1 MIPVSPAVTGVPY
14 GRPVESVNARVRE
27 PKQERSR
34 LSFDKA
40 LDAVVAL
47 LAEHR
52 SDSFTLADVAQRAGV
67 STGSIYGR
75 VSSKDDLIRTA
86 HAREM
91 ERIAEEQRAAFAA
104 EPPSGETFGEAVERV
119 IGTVAELLRRNAAVL
134 GPFMLLANTDSQI
147 AELGGAAHA
156 ELRDAFVAALA
167 QREDEIGHPDPH
179 RALEWSFTV
188 VYSVLARWLALGS
201 TQQASGEGEWSD
213 ILADLAR
220 MVVAFLTQPEPAPR
234 KRRR

>member
-1 MIPVSPAVTGVPY
+1 M
-14 GRPVESVNARVRE
+14 ESVNARVRE

-47 LAEHR
+47 LVERR
-52 SDSFTLADVAQRAGV
+52 SDAFTLADVAQRAGV

-75 VSSKDDLIRTA
+75 VSSKDDLIRAA
-86 HAREM
+86 HVREM
-91 ERIAEEQRAAFAA
+91 ARIGEEQRAAFAGPA
-104 EPPSGETFGEAVERV
+104 PEGETFGEAVERV
-119 IGTVAELLRRNAAVL
+119 LGTAAELLRRNAPVL
-134 GPFMLLANTDSQI
+134 GPFMLLANTDAQI

-167 QREDEIGHPDPH
+167 EREDEIRHPDPH

-201 TQQASGEGEWSD
+201 TQQASGEGEWSE
-213 ILADLAR
+213 ILVDLAR
-220 MVVAFLTQPEPAPR
+220 MVLAFLTQPEPPR
-234 KRRR
+234 KRRRR

>member
-1 MIPVSPAVTGVPY
+1 MIPVSPAVTAVPY

-40 LDAVVAL
+40 LDAVIAL
-47 LAEHR
+47 LVERR

-91 ERIAEEQRAAFAA
+91 ERIGDEQRAAFA
-104 EPPSGETFGEAVERV
+104 EPAPAGETFGEAVERV
-119 IGTVAELLRRNAAVL
+119 IGTAAELLRRNAPVL
-134 GPFMLLANTDSQI
+134 GPFMLLANTDAQI

-156 ELRDAFVAALA
+156 ELREAFVAALA
-167 QREDEIGHPDPH
+167 ERADEISHPEPR

-201 TQQASGEGEWSD
+201 TQQASGEGEWSG

-220 MVVAFLTQPEPAPR
+220 MVLAFLTQPAAPR
-234 KRRR
+234 KSRRR

>member
-1 MIPVSPAVTGVPY
+1 MIPVSPGAAAVPY

-47 LAEHR
+47 LVERR
-52 SDSFTLADVAQRAGV
+52 SDAFTLADVAQRAGV

-75 VSSKDDLIRTA
+75 VSSKDDLIRAA
-86 HAREM
+86 HVREM
-91 ERIAEEQRAAFAA
+91 ARIGEEQRAAFAGPA
-104 EPPSGETFGEAVERV
+104 PEGETFGEAVERV
-119 IGTVAELLRRNAAVL
+119 LGTAAELLRRNAPVL
-134 GPFMLLANTDSQI
+134 GPFMLLANTDAQI

-167 QREDEIGHPDPH
+167 EREDEIRHPDPH

-201 TQQASGEGEWSD
+201 TQQASGEGEWSE
-213 ILADLAR
+213 ILVDLAR
-220 MVVAFLTQPEPAPR
+220 MVLAFLTQPEPPR
-234 KRRR
+234 KRRRR

>member
-1 MIPVSPAVTGVPY
+1 MIPVSPAVAAVPY
-14 GRPVESVNARVRE
+14 RRPVESVNARVRE
-27 PKQERSR
+27 PKQERSW

-47 LAEHR
+47 LVERR
-52 SDSFTLADVAQRAGV
+52 SEAFTLADVAQRAGV

-86 HAREM
+86 HVREM
-91 ERIAEEQRAAFAA
+91 ARISEEQRAAFADPA
-104 EPPSGETFGEAVERV
+104 PEGETFGEAVRRV
-119 IGTVAELLRRNAAVL
+119 IGTAAELLRRNAPVL
-134 GPFMLLANTDSQI
+134 GPFMLLANTDPQI
-147 AELGGAAHA
+147 AELGGAGHT

-167 QREDEIGHPDPH
+167 ERDDEISHPDPH

-220 MVVAFLTQPEPAPR
+220 MVLAFLTQPEPPR
-234 KRRR
+234 KRRRR